1 MLLHLAYYLK
11 MMTANLQKT
20 QVTTKYLKEMNFRL
34 LQQLQSSPEAMQF
47 EEEEDQSF
55 IPIQSQEL
63 QETCFSQE
71 ITE

>member
-47 EEEEDQSF
+47 EEEDQSF